1 MDGTPGGTGG
11 DLHAMLNA
19 EGRPMPYRNLGG
31 TGLMVSALSFGANS
45 HLGAVY
51 RVIQTDQT
59 MIDQTPLH
67 IVRS

>member
-1 MDGTPGGTGG
+1 
-11 DLHAMLNA
+11 MLNA